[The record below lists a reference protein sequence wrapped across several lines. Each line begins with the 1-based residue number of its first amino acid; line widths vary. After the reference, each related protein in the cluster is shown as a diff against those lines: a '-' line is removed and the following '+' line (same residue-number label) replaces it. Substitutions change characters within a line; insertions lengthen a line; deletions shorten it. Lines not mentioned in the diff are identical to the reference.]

1 MPKTAGRAIGD
12 WRSCFLPN
20 YPPPDQEA
28 ALARAHSL
36 RLTNAFAIRMEIPT
50 VNGYFAR
57 QQMLRGDVWKGS
69 FATEMVKVQ
78 ARPCPLQ
85 PPIAT
90 VSHPEAARRNGPIL
104 LQKLFEFFDE
114 Q

>member
-1 MPKTAGRAIGD
+1 
-12 WRSCFLPN
+12 
-20 YPPPDQEA
+20 
-28 ALARAHSL
+28 
-36 RLTNAFAIRMEIPT
+36 
-50 VNGYFAR
+50 
-57 QQMLRGDVWKGS
+57 
-69 FATEMVKVQ
+69 MVKVQ